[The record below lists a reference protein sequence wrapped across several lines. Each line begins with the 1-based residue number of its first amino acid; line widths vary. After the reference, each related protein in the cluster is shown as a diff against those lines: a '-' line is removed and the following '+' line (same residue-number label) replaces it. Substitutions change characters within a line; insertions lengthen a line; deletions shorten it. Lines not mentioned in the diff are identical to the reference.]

1 MYFGR
6 VSFENTSQLYETFDN
21 INFQTIVI
29 ASNSTEPDDY
39 WMKVRRISS
48 TMIQYWK
55 YFREASARDC
65 HRARQI
71 KETIAWEIL
80 QVMANLQVC
89 LRVRRNRLLQVYD
102 TSWKFRFREYIRFDL
117 DSCSE
122 KKVFVFGFDFALNG
136 YENFYTCASKW
147 KFVCWNRKA
156 PIYNQKQILDVI
168 YKKDI
173 KHNICS
179 PDLAEG
185 RVT

>member
-29 ASNSTEPDDY
+29 ASNLTEPDDY

-89 LRVRRNRLLQVYD
+89 LRVIRNRLLQVYD

-122 KKVFVFGFDFALNG
+122 KKVFVFGFDF
-136 YENFYTCASKW
+136 SKYLRRS
-147 KFVCWNRKA
+147 F
-156 PIYNQKQILDVI
+156 
-168 YKKDI
+168 
-173 KHNICS
+173 S
-179 PDLAEG
+179 S
-185 RVT
+185 